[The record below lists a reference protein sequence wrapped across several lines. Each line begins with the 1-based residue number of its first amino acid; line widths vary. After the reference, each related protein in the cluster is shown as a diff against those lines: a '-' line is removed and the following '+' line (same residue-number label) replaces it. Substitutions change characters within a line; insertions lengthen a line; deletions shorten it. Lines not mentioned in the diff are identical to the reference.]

1 MFRTFPVTAGDRLR
15 GPHVV
20 LMNVS
25 ASRVAVVLSAAL
37 PIHGLPVVAGSLG
50 VLALLVYAGVVLPA
64 VWSAKP
70 ARRKA
75 AAAVLRQILDVIR
88 RR

>member
-1 MFRTFPVTAGDRLR
+1 MKAFTS
-15 GPHVV
+15 
-20 LMNVS
+20 S
-25 ASRVAVVLSAAL
+25 AAVVLAAAL
-37 PIHGLPVVAGSLG
+37 PAHELLVITGGLGG
-50 VLALLVYAGVVLPA
+50 LALLVYAGVVLPA

-75 AAAVLRQILDVIR
+75 AVAVLHQIFSVFR

>member
-1 MFRTFPVTAGDRLR
+1 VF
-15 GPHVV
+15 
-20 LMNVS
+20 MNVS
-25 ASRVAVVLSAAL
+25 ASRVAVVLAAAL
-37 PIHGLPVVAGSLG
+37 PIHGLPVVAASLG
-50 VLALLVYAGVVLPA
+50 VLALLIYAGVVLPA